1 MLMKLLHFMEQVIK
15 KMIRYVGLLAR
26 KFSNLFLG
34 NIEEC
39 INNFAIDIKSLDSNE
54 FINLIEKNNLKKKF
68 NKEDEISFIHNN
80 KGKFTIYYNGNKLK
94 YDSVEWNFVMAH
106 EFAHFLFW
114 HIHKQTHNIDPYN
127 IPIVLGINLEIINAH
142 DSIKNFMIMSEDDY
156 SYEPILFDEELI
168 ANFFAINFCIYKIKL
183 YIKDYNYSDIYE
195 PKWTDAESFELFEDE
210 ELREQL
216 NNFSRLIDTVNYSVE
231 DNCEEWHHSTNMIR
245 EDVLLYLKKINLDYL
260 INLKRFK
267 ALSYSEV
274 FKRQHHN
281 PLNENIK
288 KIIKK
293 IDKKL
298 RKSDFYS
305 IIAYVD
311 TTNIDE
317 ALSKLVE
324 LEKIKKTSNGY
335 YYILEK

>member
-1 MLMKLLHFMEQVIK
+1 
-15 KMIRYVGLLAR
+15 MIRYVELLAR

-54 FINLIEKNNLKKKF
+54 FINLIEKNNFKKKF
-68 NKEDEISFIHNN
+68 NKENEISFIHNN

-114 HIHKQTHNIDPYN
+114 HIHKQTHDIDPYN
-127 IPIVLGINLEIINAH
+127 IPIVLGINPEIVNAH
-142 DSIKNFMIMSEDDY
+142 NSIKNFMIMSEDDY

-168 ANFFAINFCIYKIKL
+168 ANFFAINFCAYKITFYK
-183 YIKDYNYSDIYE
+183 KDYSYSDIYE
-195 PKWTDAESFELFEDE
+195 PKWTDVESFEQFEDE
-210 ELREQL
+210 ELEKEI
-216 NNFSRLIDTVNYSVE
+216 NNFSSLIDTVNYSVE
-231 DNCEEWHHSTNMIR
+231 DNYEEWHHSTNIIH

-260 INLKRFK
+260 LTLERFK
-267 ALSYSEV
+267 ALPYEKV
-274 FKRQHHN
+274 RKKQGYN
-281 PLNENIK
+281 ALNENIK
-288 KIIKK
+288 KIIIKV
-293 IDKKL
+293 DKKL

-311 TTNIDE
+311 KVNIDE
-317 ALSKLVE
+317 SLKILIE
-324 LEKIKKTSNGY
+324 LGEIQKTSNGY
-335 YYILEK
+335 YYIFE

>member
-1 MLMKLLHFMEQVIK
+1 
-15 KMIRYVGLLAR
+15 MIRYVGLLAR

-34 NIEEC
+34 NIEDC
-39 INNFAIDIKSLDSNE
+39 INNFAIDIKSLNSNDFKN
-54 FINLIEKNNLKKKF
+54 FIKNNNFKKKF

-80 KGKFTIYYNGNKLK
+80 KGKFTIYYNNDELR
-94 YDSVEWNFVMAH
+94 YNSVEWNFVMAH

-127 IPIVLGINLEIINAH
+127 IPIVLGINSEIINAH

-168 ANFFAINFCIYKIKL
+168 ANFFAINFCAYKITIYK
-183 YIKDYNYSDIYE
+183 KDYSYLDIYE
-195 PKWTDAESFELFEDE
+195 PKWIDIESFEQFEDE
-210 ELREQL
+210 ELRKQV
-216 NNFSRLIDTVNYSVE
+216 NNFSRLIDTVNYSIE
-231 DNCEEWHHSTNMIR
+231 DNYEEWYHSTNIIH
-245 EDVLLYLKKINLDYL
+245 EDVLSYLKKINLDYL
-260 INLKRFK
+260 VNLKRFR

-274 FKRQHHN
+274 LKRQHHN

-288 KIIKK
+288 KIIQK
-293 IDKKL
+293 IDRKL

-311 TTNIDE
+311 KNNIDE
-317 ALSKLVE
+317 SLNKLVE
-324 LEKIKKTSNGY
+324 LGKIKKTSNGY
-335 YYILEK
+335 YYISED